1 MRIATF
7 LTTVLLASPAAAQV
21 CYVGTGVTQAS
32 PADCATL
39 NAGYRYL
46 SFLHS
51 GEGAGRD
58 VRACAAEVGRRA
70 GADADAAIPACAAMY
85 LSGMRDRYGR

>member
-7 LTTVLLASPAAAQV
+7 LTTVLLAAQV

-46 SFLHS
+46 SFLRS
-51 GEGAGRD
+51 GEGAGHN

-70 GADADAAIPACAAMY
+70 GADADADAAIPACAAMY
-85 LSGMRDRYGR
+85 RAGMRDRYGR